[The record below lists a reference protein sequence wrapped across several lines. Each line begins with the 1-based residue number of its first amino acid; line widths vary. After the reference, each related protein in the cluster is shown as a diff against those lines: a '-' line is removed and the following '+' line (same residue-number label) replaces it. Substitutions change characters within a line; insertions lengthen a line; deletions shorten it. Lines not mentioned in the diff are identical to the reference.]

1 MARKTKED
9 SQKTRDAILDGA
21 ERVFLAKGIANATM
35 AEIADA
41 AGVSRGAVYGH
52 YDNKLQVCQAMID
65 RAFALDALRFPAQRG
80 SACDTLLAAGCYYL
94 AQFLEPGSPQRVSQ
108 ILYLKCEQIEENRS
122 VLRRRE
128 MADRLTMHYTR
139 RQLRRAIA
147 QGELPATLDVGL
159 SAEYLV
165 YLFTGLYEL
174 LENGPATLPRCE
186 RILRGALEGLPH
198 AASFRAPIPHGD
210 GSTTTPGSA

>member
-21 ERVFLAKGIANATM
+21 EQVFLANGVANATM

-65 RAFALDALRFPAQRG
+65 RAFALDALRFPAQRA
-80 SACDTLLAAGCYYL
+80 SACETLLEVGCYYL
-94 AQFLEPGSPQRVSQ
+94 AQFLEPGSPQRVGQ
-108 ILYLKCEQIEENRS
+108 ILYLKCEQIAENRS

-128 MADRLTMHYTR
+128 TMDRLTMHYVR
-139 RQLRRAIA
+139 RQLRRAVA
-147 QGELPATLDVGL
+147 QGELPASLDAPL
-159 SAEYLV
+159 AADYLV
-165 YLFTGLYEL
+165 CLFTGLYDL
-174 LENGPATLPRCE
+174 LEQGPTALPRCQ
-186 RILRGALEGLPH
+186 RILRGALQGLPH
-198 AASFRAPIPHGD
+198 AASLRQA
-210 GSTTTPGSA
+210 

>member
-41 AGVSRGAVYGH
+41 AQVSRGAVYGH

-65 RAFALDALRFPAQRG
+65 RAFALDALRFPAPCA
-80 SACDTLLAAGCYYL
+80 SACDTLLAAGTYYL
-94 AQFLEPGSPQRVSQ
+94 AQFLEPGSPQRVYQ
-108 ILYLKCEQIEENRS
+108 ILYLKCEQTEENRS

-147 QGELPATLDVGL
+147 Q
-159 SAEYLV
+159 
-165 YLFTGLYEL
+165 
-174 LENGPATLPRCE
+174 
-186 RILRGALEGLPH
+186 
-198 AASFRAPIPHGD
+198 
-210 GSTTTPGSA
+210 